1 MVHHPPSSGRQIG
14 GVPDS
19 YLQLSD
25 GRELTGGT
33 RIKVGRGVNYD
44 GVATIQAL
52 FDGHGDLLAATR
64 EDVNLRQGGRVE
76 TDTHD
81 MDTVAFW
88 MTTF

>member
-19 YLQLSD
+19 HLQLSD

-52 FDGHGDLLAATR
+52 FDGHGDLLVPFDLASVR
-64 EDVNLRQGGRVE
+64 DLWRLWYQIQY
-76 TDTHD
+76 
-81 MDTVAFW
+81 
-88 MTTF
+88 